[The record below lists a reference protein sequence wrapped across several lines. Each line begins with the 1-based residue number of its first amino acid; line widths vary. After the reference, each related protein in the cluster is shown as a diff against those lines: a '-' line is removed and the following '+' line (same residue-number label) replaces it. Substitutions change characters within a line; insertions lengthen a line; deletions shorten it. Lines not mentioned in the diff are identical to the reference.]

1 MNKRIRLAKG
11 DKVEIID
18 RNSPY
23 FGKTGE
29 LIEIQPAP
37 TEMINSSSKVISSKV
52 EYYCKVKLEDTE
64 TTVVFTL
71 TQLDPLPDKTV
82 N

>member
-23 FGKTGE
+23 FGKIGE
-29 LIEIQPAP
+29 LMEIQPAP

-52 EYYCKVKLEDTE
+52 EYYCKVKLEDTGTIGE
-64 TTVVFTL
+64 FTVD
-71 TQLDPLPDKTV
+71 QLREIP
-82 N
+82 